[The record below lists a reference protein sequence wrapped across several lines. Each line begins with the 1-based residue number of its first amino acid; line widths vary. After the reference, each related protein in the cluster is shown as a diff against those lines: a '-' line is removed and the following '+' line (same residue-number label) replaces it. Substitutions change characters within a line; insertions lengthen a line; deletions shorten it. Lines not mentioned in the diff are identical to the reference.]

1 MMKAVHF
8 GAGNIGRGFIG
19 ALLVDAGYEV
29 TFVDV
34 NEEIIDALN
43 ERNEYEVTIAGERK
57 ETETV
62 TNVRGINSKTNE
74 KEAID
79 AIVEAEIVTTAV
91 GPTVLP
97 YIAKTIAQG
106 LKQRTAGKP
115 VNIIACEN
123 AIRATSQL
131 KKDVLSYL
139 SEEETTA
146 LLEDAGFAD
155 AAVDRIVPNV
165 QSDDILHVTVEPF
178 FEWVVEKPALKGDAV
193 QLGKAVLV
201 DDLAPY
207 IERKLF
213 TVNTGHAVAAYVGYR
228 KGKKTIKEALADDY
242 IKHRVRGAL
251 NETKAMLVEE
261 YQFDAEAHEDYID
274 KILLRFQNPHLE
286 DLVERVGRGPIRK
299 LGPADRLVKPAKY
312 LAEKGLHPESLAE
325 TIFDALHFY
334 AEGDPESEQLRAL
347 VDEKGYVDAFCEIS
361 KLEKDHPL
369 VEIVAKE

>member
-34 NEEIIDALN
+34 NEKIIDALN
-43 ERNEYEVTIAGERK
+43 ERNEYEVTIAGDRK

-79 AIVEAEIVTTAV
+79 AIAEADIVTTAV

-131 KKDVLSYL
+131 RKDVLSHL

>member
-43 ERNEYEVTIAGERK
+43 ERNEYKVTIAGERK

-74 KEAID
+74 KEAIH
-79 AIVEAEIVTTAV
+79 AIAEADIVTTAV

-106 LKQRTAGKP
+106 LKQRKAGKP

-131 KKDVLSYL
+131 KKDVLSHL
-139 SEEETTA
+139 SEQETTA

-201 DDLAPY
+201 DDLTPY

-251 NETKAMLVEE
+251 NETKAMLVEK

-334 AEGDPESEQLRAL
+334 VEGDPESEQLRAL
-347 VDEKGYVDAFCEIS
+347 VDEKGYVEAFCEIS

>member
-34 NEEIIDALN
+34 NEKIIDALN
-43 ERNEYEVTIAGERK
+43 ERNEYEVTIAGDRK

-79 AIVEAEIVTTAV
+79 AIAEADIVTTAV

-131 KKDVLSYL
+131 KKDVLSHL

-146 LLEDAGFAD
+146 LLKDAGFAD

>member
-34 NEEIIDALN
+34 NEKIIDALN
-43 ERNEYEVTIAGERK
+43 ERNEYEVTIAGDRK

-79 AIVEAEIVTTAV
+79 AIAEADIVTTAV

-131 KKDVLSYL
+131 RKDVLSHL

-178 FEWVVEKPALKGDAV
+178 LSGSLKS
-193 QLGKAVLV
+193 
-201 DDLAPY
+201 
-207 IERKLF
+207 
-213 TVNTGHAVAAYVGYR
+213 
-228 KGKKTIKEALADDY
+228 
-242 IKHRVRGAL
+242 
-251 NETKAMLVEE
+251 
-261 YQFDAEAHEDYID
+261 
-274 KILLRFQNPHLE
+274 LL
-286 DLVERVGRGPIRK
+286 
-299 LGPADRLVKPAKY
+299 
-312 LAEKGLHPESLAE
+312 
-325 TIFDALHFY
+325 
-334 AEGDPESEQLRAL
+334 
-347 VDEKGYVDAFCEIS
+347 
-361 KLEKDHPL
+361 
-369 VEIVAKE
+369 

>member
-79 AIVEAEIVTTAV
+79 AIVEADIVTTAV

>member
-34 NEEIIDALN
+34 NEKIIDALN
-43 ERNEYEVTIAGERK
+43 ERNEYEVTIAGDRK

-79 AIVEAEIVTTAV
+79 AIAEADIVTTAV

-131 KKDVLSYL
+131 KKDVLSHL

>member
-1 MMKAVHF
+1 MKAVHF

-34 NEEIIDALN
+34 NEKIIDALN
-43 ERNEYEVTIAGERK
+43 ERNEYEVTIAGDRK

-79 AIVEAEIVTTAV
+79 AIAEADIVTTAV

-131 KKDVLSYL
+131 KKDVLSHL

>member
-34 NEEIIDALN
+34 NEKIIDALN
-43 ERNEYEVTIAGERK
+43 ERNEYEVTIAGDRK

-79 AIVEAEIVTTAV
+79 AIAEADIVTTAV

-131 KKDVLSYL
+131 KKDVLSHL

-261 YQFDAEAHEDYID
+261 YQFDAGAHEDYID

>member
-34 NEEIIDALN
+34 NEKIIDALN
-43 ERNEYEVTIAGERK
+43 ERNEYKVTVAGERK

-79 AIVEAEIVTTAV
+79 AIAEADIVTTAV

-106 LKQRTAGKP
+106 LKQRTASKP
-115 VNIIACEN
+115 VNMIACEN

-131 KKDVLSYL
+131 KKDVLSHL

-146 LLEDAGFAD
+146 LLKDAGFAD

-201 DDLAPY
+201 EDLAPY

-334 AEGDPESEQLRAL
+334 AEGDPESEELRAL

>member
-1 MMKAVHF
+1 MKAVHF

-34 NEEIIDALN
+34 NEKIIDALN
-43 ERNEYEVTIAGERK
+43 ERNEYEVTIAGDRK

-79 AIVEAEIVTTAV
+79 AIAEADIVTTAV

-131 KKDVLSYL
+131 RKDVLSHL

>member
-1 MMKAVHF
+1 MKAVHF

-34 NEEIIDALN
+34 NEKIIDALN
-43 ERNEYEVTIAGERK
+43 ERNEYEVTIAGDRK

-79 AIVEAEIVTTAV
+79 AIAEADIVTTAV

-131 KKDVLSYL
+131 KKDVLSHL

-146 LLEDAGFAD
+146 LLKDAGFAD